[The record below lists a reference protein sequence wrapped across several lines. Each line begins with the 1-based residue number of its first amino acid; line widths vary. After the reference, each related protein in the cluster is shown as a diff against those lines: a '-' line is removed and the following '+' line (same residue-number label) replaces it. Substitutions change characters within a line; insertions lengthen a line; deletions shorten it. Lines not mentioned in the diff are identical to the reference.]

1 MEYSVF
7 AHIMKPASDLSLLIP
22 LYFILKC
29 IFFPFTFQLVFRYLI
44 HTADR
49 SIWTVQE
56 PDRAEQSTQ
65 NSYPWRLLKASRVYR
80 QFRSWISGPRYTTLL
95 SLSASWMLLCWSM
108 WKTRCCDPSFALQF
122 YNQIHAHPGRCG
134 MLFTGRDTC
143 MHNNDTHMAHTQS
156 QTQCVFI
163 IS

>member
-1 MEYSVF
+1 MEYSDF
-7 AHIMKPASDLSLLIP
+7 AHIMMPTTSLSVNTSLLHSQVYIFP
-22 LYFILKC
+22 LYFSISFSLLDSHC
-29 IFFPFTFQLVFRYLI
+29 
-44 HTADR
+44 R
-49 SIWTVQE
+49 SVDLDGAGTRSSW
-56 PDRAEQSTQ
+56 AKHA